1 MEKWGKYIQ
10 IPANIMLI
18 VAVVFTVLA
27 LVMPNMAK
35 EAYTGDFLT
44 ERFNENWVL
53 IEESQKRTIEL
64 PAVIPEIQG
73 TVVQLEN
80 TLPADVKEGMRLC
93 MRTSYQD
100 IFYYIDGELR
110 GSYVADERLK
120 LNHFPPGSYVMLD
133 LTEEDAGKTIRIE
146 LDVKYKGR
154 LNEVTIGYGN
164 NVWFEVLA
172 NNLPVTVSA
181 IILCIIGVLAVGMAL
196 VLMKLSKTGKSLLFL
211 GQTMVIVGMWI
222 VSESQLR
229 QILFQSPY
237 YSGLLAF
244 VLVELVGGF
253 VALYFN
259 EVQGHYYNKVYV
271 IIETVV
277 FSQVAVNTVLAAT
290 GIATLYSTLKFSH
303 IWLFGG
309 VIAAAITVIMDIKTQ
324 RIKNYLSIAIGML
337 VFIIFCIFEFIG
349 YYFEDFFILGMY
361 LCIGLVV
368 LLAATVIQT
377 VRDEIQKVKE
387 KAEMERF
394 QSILENTVEEQTVEL
409 QKQQKKVKEQFVQTV
424 TALSEAV
431 DAKDRY
437 TSGHSKRVAMY
448 ARMIAERMGKNR
460 EEQEII
466 YRAGLLH
473 DVGKIRIPAEI
484 INKPGE
490 LTDEEYN
497 IIKIHPVTG
506 YHILRGISDDNY
518 IADTAKYHHE
528 RYDGK
533 GYPNGLSG
541 EDIPESA
548 RILGVADSYD
558 TMTSNRSYRGA
569 LPQHVVR
576 EEIEKGRGTQ
586 FDPKIADIMLQM
598 IDEDRKYTL
607 KQADITKKYILSV
620 DDDEMNNMIIKRIMR
635 DEPMYEIVSAN
646 SGKEALELLST
657 QSFDLILLDA
667 MMPEMSGYETM
678 QRIREKYRTPV
689 VLMTSD
695 KSNDFA
701 EFGCDDY
708 ITKPVL
714 PLLVREIVHTM
725 TERIKMEE

>member
-460 EEQEII
+460 EEQELI

-484 INKPGE
+484 INKPGK

-558 TMTSNRSYRGA
+558 AMTSNRSYRGA

-586 FDPKIADIMLQM
+586 FDPKIADVMLQM
-598 IDEDRKYTL
+598 MDEDRKYTL

>member
-80 TLPADVKEGMRLC
+80 ILPADVKEGMRLC
-93 MRTSYQD
+93 MKTSYQD

-110 GSYVADERLK
+110 GSYVTDERLK

-277 FSQVAVNTVLAAT
+277 FSQVVVNTVLAAT
-290 GIATLYSTLKFSH
+290 GIATLFSTLKFSH

-409 QKQQKKVKEQFVQTV
+409 QKQQKKVKEQFLQTV

-484 INKPGE
+484 INKPGK

-558 TMTSNRSYRGA
+558 AMTSNRSYRGA

-598 IDEDRKYTL
+598 MDEDRKYTL

-678 QRIREKYRTPV
+678 QRIREKYRTSV